1 MASDSFVDNNLLC
14 GVTQDLEE
22 ELFHFANHN
31 PWQSGIYSKL
41 LVKADDLRLVLIAM
55 EPKT

>member
-1 MASDSFVDNNLLC
+1 MASDSFIDNSLLC
-14 GVTQDLEE
+14 GVMQDLVE